1 MLLPAL
7 TLLVAASASNFNP
20 APKAA
25 TVAAAV
31 VLRGEVELSDGL
43 LRLRGHSE
51 PFDGTLV
58 EHWSPARRKAEVPVR
73 GGRVDGITRGWY
85 ESGVQEV
92 EESFRAGVS
101 HGWRTRW
108 HPNGALKSR
117 VWIQYGTLSG
127 FFHEWHTNGRLAQ
140 ITPLKAGAPHGT
152 VVAWDFEGGVKS
164 IVLSPADDPEAGS
177 AVPSGGSRRFRSTVE
192 RR

>member
-1 MLLPAL
+1 VLLPAL

-25 TVAAAV
+25 TAAAAV
-31 VLRGEVELSDGL
+31 VLRGDVELRDGL

-108 HPNGALKSR
+108 HPNGSLKSR
-117 VWIQYGTLSG
+117 VWIQHGNLCG
-127 FFHEWHTNGRLAQ
+127 AFREWHPNGRLARV
-140 ITPLKAGAPHGT
+140 TPLKAGQ
-152 VVAWDFEGGVKS
+152 
-164 IVLSPADDPEAGS
+164 ADGLVRGWEVDGS
-177 AVPSGGSRRFRSTVE
+177 SGGLAVVKAGKPVGR
-192 RR
+192 

>member
-20 APKAA
+20 ATTAA
-25 TVAAAV
+25 SAAAAV
-31 VLRGEVELSDGL
+31 VKRGDVELRDGL

-51 PFDGTLV
+51 PFDGILV
-58 EHWSPARRKAEVPVR
+58 EHWSPGRRKAEVPVR

-92 EESFRAGVS
+92 EEGFRAGVS

-108 HPNGALKSR
+108 HPNGRIKSR
-117 VWIQYGTLSG
+117 VWIQHGMLAG
-127 FFHEWHTNGRLAQ
+127 FFHEWHSNGRLAQ
-140 ITPLKAGAPHGT
+140 ITPLRSGQ
-152 VVAWDFEGGVKS
+152 AWGESGDP
-164 IVLSPADDPEAGS
+164 LSRIAVQDRADNRQGPRQSDRVMRFGPTQS
-177 AVPSGGSRRFRSTVE
+177 SGSR
-192 RR
+192 

>member
-1 MLLPAL
+1 VLLPAL
-7 TLLVAASASNFNP
+7 TLLVAASASNFNS

-25 TVAAAV
+25 PAAAAV
-31 VLRGEVELSDGL
+31 VLRGDVELRDGL

-108 HPNGALKSR
+108 HSNGALKSR
-117 VWIQYGTLSG
+117 VWIQHGTLAG
-127 FFHEWHTNGRLAQ
+127 FFHEWHGNGRLAQ
-140 ITPLKAGAPHGT
+140 VTPLKRGVAHGT
-152 VVAWDFEGGVKS
+152 VVAWDRAGAVKE
-164 IVLSPADDPEAGS
+164 VTPAHHSE
-177 AVPSGGSRRFRSTVE
+177 SRENPIHPFDRVGRFRSTDTG
-192 RR
+192 R